1 MRTTLHV
8 SLALVVG
15 GVFVG
20 LARAADDAQAA
31 ATLDKAIKAL
41 GGEEKLAKAKT
52 INWKSKGKISFGDND
67 NPFTGETTLQG
78 MTHLRGEFE
87 ADFGGQMFKGVTVVA
102 GDKGWRMFADMIT
115 EMDRDALEN
124 EKRMIYLQYTSA
136 TLLPLKRKE
145 FTLQSAADE
154 QVGGKPAAAIKITGP
169 DKKDFTLCFDK
180 QTGLP
185 VKQVAK
191 VVGFM
196 GEEFTQ
202 ETLYDGYKDFDGI
215 KRATKIETKRDG
227 QKFIEQEITD
237 FKVLEKA
244 DAATFS
250 EPK

>member
-1 MRTTLHV
+1 MSRLLQVFLTFVVVT
-8 SLALVVG
+8 AL
-15 GVFVG
+15 VG

-31 ATLDKAIKAL
+31 AVLDKAIKAL
-41 GGEEKLAKAKT
+41 GGEEKLAKAKI
-52 INWKSKGKISFGDND
+52 INWKTKGSINFGDNE
-67 NPFTGETTLQG
+67 NPFTGQTTLQG

-102 GDKGWRMFADMIT
+102 GDKGWRMFADMVT

-124 EKRMIYLQYTSA
+124 EKRMMYLQYTAA
-136 TLLPLKRKE
+136 TLVPLKQKE

-154 QVGGKPAAAIKITGP
+154 QVAGKPAAAIKVTGP
-169 DKKDFTLCFDK
+169 DKKDFTIYFDK

-191 VVGFM
+191 VIGFM

-202 ETLYDGYKDFDGI
+202 ESIYDAYKDFDGI
-215 KRATKIETKRDG
+215 KKATKIEAKRDG
-227 QKFIEQEITD
+227 QTFIKQEVTD

>member
-1 MRTTLHV
+1 MRRLFQV
-8 SLALVVG
+8 SLTLVVVTALVAP
-15 GVFVG
+15 
-20 LARAADDAQAA
+20 ARAADDAQAA
-31 ATLDKAIKAL
+31 AVLDKAIKAL

-52 INWKSKGKISFGDND
+52 VNWKAKGSINFGDNE
-67 NPFTGETTLQG
+67 NPFTSETTMQG
-78 MTHLRGEFE
+78 LDHMRGEFE

-102 GDKGWRMFADMIT
+102 GDKGWRKFADMST

-124 EKRMIYLQYTSA
+124 EKRMMYLQYTAA
-136 TLLPLKRKE
+136 TLVPLKQKE

-154 QVGGKPAAAIKITGP
+154 QVAGKPAAAIKVTGP
-169 DKKDFTLCFDK
+169 DKKDFTIYFDK

-191 VVGFM
+191 VTGFM

-202 ETLYDGYKDFDGI
+202 ESTYDGYKDFDGI
-215 KRATKIETKRDG
+215 KKATKIEAKRDG
-227 QKFIEQEITD
+227 QTFIKQEISD

>member
-1 MRTTLHV
+1 MKRVLQASFTFILV
-8 SLALVVG
+8 AAL
-15 GVFVG
+15 VG

-52 INWKSKGKISFGDND
+52 INWKAKGKISFGDTD

-102 GDKGWRMFADMIT
+102 GDKGWRKFADMTT
-115 EMDRDALEN
+115 EMDRDAIEN
-124 EKRMIYLQYTSA
+124 EKRMMYLQYTAA
-136 TLLPLKRKE
+136 TLVPLKQKE
-145 FTLQSAADE
+145 FKLESAADE
-154 QVGGKPAAAIKITGP
+154 QVAGKPAAAIKVTGP
-169 DKKDFTLCFDK
+169 DKKDFTLYFDK

-191 VVGFM
+191 VIGFM

-202 ETLYDGYKDFDGI
+202 ESTYDGYKDFDGI
-215 KRATKIETKRDG
+215 KRATKIEAKRDG

-244 DAATFS
+244 DAATFT